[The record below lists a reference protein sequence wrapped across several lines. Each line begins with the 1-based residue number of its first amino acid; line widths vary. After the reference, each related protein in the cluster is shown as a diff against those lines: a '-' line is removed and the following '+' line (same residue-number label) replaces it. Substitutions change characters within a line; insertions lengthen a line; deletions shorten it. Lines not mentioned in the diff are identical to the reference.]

1 MTPSTKPLTAK
12 MMPQAKHAVRIDVN
26 GGKLG
31 YVDAVTGGTAATLR
45 VRKGDFIHWQ
55 CAAGNFAVL
64 FKATSPFAEVGVC
77 GPKGGAT
84 RDTLVTGMKGS
95 YKYAVMVIS
104 AAGHAIVDD
113 PEVIVDDGE

>member
-12 MMPQAKHAVRIDVN
+12 KHAVRIDVT
-26 GGKLG
+26 GGKLS
-31 YVDAVTGGTAATLR
+31 YVDPVTGGPAATTH
-45 VRKGDFIHWQ
+45 VRRGDFINWQ

-64 FKATSPFAEVGVC
+64 FKASSPLAEVGVC
-77 GPKGGAT
+77 GPRGGAT
-84 RDTLVTGMKGS
+84 HDALVTGMKGS

-104 AAGHAIVDD
+104 ATGHAIVDD